1 MGVVYEAEDLRLG
14 RHPSRGLQK
23 GTLGLELSAT
33 PLDNDSLPQEVLP
46 IQFLSTSIRF
56 SSASSAS
63 ARPSSVPARDRTR
76 RVPAANGRVEYL
88 FPAGPYFLAD
98 TQNCLFRKQRCEP
111 GPLQLPLS
119 IITNVLKKKVSECD
133 RGDSLSRCPLTHNAH
148 SIFVFQVGAWPR
160 QFHRPELD
168 SGPLGLSFHQTR
180 RTACIATRFALE
192 LNAVS
197 SAATWMFG
205 CCRRRCSVQALSLP
219 LIHDRRTFVTR
230 G

>member
-1 MGVVYEAEDLRLG
+1 MCPAGEGRPLAIISETISHYRIIRKLGGGGMGVVYEAEDLRLG

-46 IQFLSTSIRF
+46 TQFLSTSIRF

-168 SGPLGLSFHQTR
+168 SGPLGLSFHQ
-180 RTACIATRFALE
+180 
-192 LNAVS
+192 NA
-197 SAATWMFG
+197 
-205 CCRRRCSVQALSLP
+205 P
-219 LIHDRRTFVTR
+219 DRVHRHAVRLGVKR
-230 G
+230 GE